1 MTSTQQPG
9 CYRRRRNR
17 PQITDKE
24 FMSRRDKMRFRRQS
38 YRLILSTVLVA
49 GLCAA
54 GNVLQTGDS
63 PHKSVSFGQ
72 PLKMAGVPNAG
83 KVTPTLYRG
92 GQPSTAG
99 FKALAN
105 IGINIVVDLRGSRK
119 DESELVT
126 RLGMQYVS
134 IPWHCPF
141 PKDDVFARFL
151 TLLRQNPGKKVFV
164 HCRLGDDRTG
174 MNIAAYR
181 MAEQGWTA
189 TQAMQ
194 EMEAFGF
201 TSAHHFICPSL
212 SSYEETFPRRFSTG
226 PAFESL
232 RVPASSPAK

>member
-1 MTSTQQPG
+1 MTG
-9 CYRRRRNR
+9 
-17 PQITDKE
+17 
-24 FMSRRDKMRFRRQS
+24 RDKMRFWQQSWQS

-49 GLCAA
+49 VLCAA
-54 GNVLQTGDS
+54 GNVLQSGDS
-63 PHKSVSFGQ
+63 PRKNHSFGQ
-72 PLKMAGVPNAG
+72 PLKIAGVPNAG
-83 KVTPTLYRG
+83 EVTPTLYRG

-99 FKALAN
+99 FKALAK

-119 DESELVT
+119 DENELVT
-126 RLGMQYVS
+126 KLGMQYVS

-151 TLLRQNPGKKVFV
+151 TLMRKNPGKKVFV

-181 MAEQGWTA
+181 MAEQGWSA
-189 TQAMQ
+189 MQAMQ

-201 TSAHHFICPSL
+201 TLPHHFICPSL
-212 SSYEETFPRRFSTG
+212 SSYEETFPRRFSTS

-232 RVPASSPAK
+232 RVPASSPPQ